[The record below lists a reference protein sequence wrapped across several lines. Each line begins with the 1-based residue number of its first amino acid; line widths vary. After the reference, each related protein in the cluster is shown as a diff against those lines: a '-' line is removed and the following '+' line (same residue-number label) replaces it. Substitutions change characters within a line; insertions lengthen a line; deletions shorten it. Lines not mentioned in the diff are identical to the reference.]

1 MTPRKADQRVK
12 SLLIRLGAFP
22 FADVAIAETR
32 IEARRRKLASW
43 LLDSHDS
50 RRALFRSLTF
60 FDPTSDVLLRAFVA
74 ESRGGCI
81 SVSDLV
87 EIADLPRSTALRYVR
102 VLVEEGAL
110 VTTEA
115 EQTHESCLGLTAG
128 ARSTLEAWLDKIDQE
143 LPLTTPSGCQTG

>member
-1 MTPRKADQRVK
+1 MTPRKAGQRVK
-12 SLLIRLGAFP
+12 SLPRGLGAFS
-22 FADVAIAETR
+22 FADVATAETR
-32 IEARRRKLASW
+32 VEARRRKLASW

-50 RRALFRSLTF
+50 RRALFRSPTS

-74 ESRGGCI
+74 EGRGGCI

-87 EIADLPRSTALRYVR
+87 EIADLPRSTALRFVR

-110 VTTEA
+110 VTTNA
-115 EQTHESCLGLTAG
+115 EQAHESCLGLTAG

-143 LPLTTPSGCQTG
+143 LPLTTSSGC